1 MKKFLLINL
10 SLLSLVACS
19 DENNDIYGKVDPKNK
34 VFYSYDFAAANTS
47 NKLTKKSYQV
57 DKNSDLLISYTE
69 TPKLQTEALRNFI
82 TNNSISTILPPQNS
96 AGAYMVGHKAILNDT
111 VLEYEPYNLEQR
123 TAFKLTY
130 QLKKIDLSGLD
141 VSDYIGYFL
150 RQAKSSSFISDVT
163 LDIIKGI
170 LFASQDKFPAGATC
184 WQKQVQLSTQDYIES
199 YPTQNLSHVSVGS
212 NIIRQDIWQNAAWT
226 AFQPNTEFN
235 LADTRIRH
243 QSREYWGFYH
253 TTREVNPIA
262 PTNELAC
269 DFFNESAFNSA
280 NNVLSRV
287 FK

>member
-57 DKNSDLLISYTE
+57 DKNNDLLISYTE

-82 TNNSISTILPPQNS
+82 TSNGISTILPPQNTT
-96 AGAYMVGHKAILNDT
+96 GAYMVGRKAIFNHT

-123 TAFKLTY
+123 TVFKLTY

-150 RQAKSSSFISDVT
+150 RQATSSSFISDIT

-184 WQKQVQLSTQDYIES
+184 WQKQVQLSSQDYIES

-212 NIIRQDIWQNAAWT
+212 SIIRQDIWQNAAWT
-226 AFQPNTEFN
+226 AFTPNTEFN

>member
-1 MKKFLLINL
+1 M
-10 SLLSLVACS
+10 
-19 DENNDIYGKVDPKNK
+19 
-34 VFYSYDFAAANTS
+34 
-47 NKLTKKSYQV
+47 
-57 DKNSDLLISYTE
+57 
-69 TPKLQTEALRNFI
+69 
-82 TNNSISTILPPQNS
+82 
-96 AGAYMVGHKAILNDT
+96 
-111 VLEYEPYNLEQR
+111 
-123 TAFKLTY
+123 
-130 QLKKIDLSGLD
+130 SGLN
-141 VSDYIGYFL
+141 VSDYISYFL
-150 RQAKSSSFISDVT
+150 TQAKASSFISDVT

-253 TTREVNPIA
+253 TIREINPIT